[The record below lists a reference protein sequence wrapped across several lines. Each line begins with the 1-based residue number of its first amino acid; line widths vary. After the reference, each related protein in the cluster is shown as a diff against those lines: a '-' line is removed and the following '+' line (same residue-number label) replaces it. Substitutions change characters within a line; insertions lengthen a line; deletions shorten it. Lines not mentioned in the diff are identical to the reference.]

1 MALSY
6 KTRKRLSL
14 LVLVVGVPLYIVTAV
29 SVMNWIYPDPLDRPS
44 VGIELLIYALLGIL
58 WAIPLRA
65 VFKGIGQPDP
75 DAPQGE

>member
-14 LVLVVGVPLYIVTAV
+14 LVLVVGVPAYSVTAV
-29 SVMNWIYPDPLDRPS
+29 SVMNWRYPDPLNRPP
-44 VGIELLIYALLGIL
+44 VGVELLIYAVLGIV

-75 DAPQGE
+75 DAPPGK